1 MRRVIFAFAF
11 SLIALSCAKEQL
23 EPPVYE
29 QEQTAYNA
37 YLLASTGATKA
48 SVSDDYVKISWTET
62 DSLSVYTSKGR
73 FVDFVYDS
81 PEADGVVRFKGTL
94 AAGETIDRYVV
105 FPAGDHTVSDGQLYV
120 HYPESYEYSEMD
132 VRPVMLA
139 MYESSDKVLEFS
151 HLGGV
156 FAFNVLGMP
165 VGASSFEFST
175 TKDVTG
181 LFLVDNNKVSVPDD
195 EIHSSVIFHFN
206 ELEQVEDMK
215 FFVPVPTGVYNGFT
229 VNISGDDEVLM
240 TKTATK
246 ENKIERTGLKKFELT
261 ASDIVYVTVNG
272 AGNKTGES
280 WENSKTFTAALAD
293 AKDGQV
299 IRMASGVYVPDT
311 RLEGS
316 ADTADERRTFLVKKN
331 VTIQGS
337 YKEGTSDIDT
347 LNTPTVISGQVGNN
361 KMAYHAM
368 VVASPSKGQVVLRG
382 LTFSKGSPMLVNTA
396 ALVET
401 APTTT
406 TNDGIGV
413 MDYRGGGLYVA
424 SDVVLNSCT
433 IIDNTMAIHTN
444 TSGSMGVGM
453 YVASG
458 ADAVVEKSTFSNN
471 VGGSCGGAIYTH
483 GNLELHDCL
492 LENNKSTHS
501 GAVHVVGRATVNDC
515 VFKANNATG
524 GFAGALRLQGSQ
536 TNISNTSFVSNHATN
551 HGGAIH
557 NNRAS
562 MTFTNCHFESNA
574 SDADGGALANWGGGK
589 TTLNTCTFVANTAV
603 NGGAIT
609 NMVNAATDSQSELTV
624 NKCVFKGNLQSDE
637 NDAEKGGAIINNG
650 SKATISGSSFEG
662 FQAASTGGAVIN
674 SLSKTLIGEIRID
687 KGCSFISNKAENG
700 GAFANIDATAEVH
713 NSDFVENEASGYA
726 GAVYNAFETLPAVM
740 TIKGTSF
747 ERNTSMGNGGAIMNW
762 YADVSSSKA
771 APKITIQNSSFIENK
786 VVSKNTYASQGGA
799 IANQCG
805 IVSIAGSEFKENFA
819 AHAGAIYSYD
829 FSLNTETALSNKVA
843 YTYVYNSVFDGNAVD
858 LDANSSAQG
867 GDIRS
872 HGKSKNVIVNSTFT
886 NGTAPT
892 GAVRLRTGATCY
904 IVSSTFTDN
913 VSGPYNQ
920 SSVMKVYNTISY
932 GNTNSKYNYYAN
944 QKDGTD
950 YIQSSFIGSMSISG
964 GRATTSNTLYNAS
977 GVASDYT
984 SSPSIFG
991 TYKDGVYPVE
1001 AEPVLS
1007 SGMTTAEL
1015 TSLANTIKA
1024 EMPDLEEKY
1033 FLRDQKESPRT
1044 ENEKVMGAYIGDVY
1058 LDPNRYGYLNNT
1070 ELIEE
1075 NNLRGLITDE
1085 NGNPIPGVAVS
1096 DGYDVVTSD
1105 ANGVYQFAAHQD
1117 ARLLH
1122 ISVPAEYE
1130 IPYENNKPAF
1140 WVYIDPTDYE
1150 IRTDFKLTKRTSSS
1164 DEFTIFSLAD
1174 THVKTAEHYERFS
1187 TETMPDL
1194 AAQISAGNY
1203 SKNSFAVILGD
1214 IMFDN
1219 YGQVEN
1225 VKTSL
1230 AASPVPVFPC
1240 FGNHDCSSSVGSSE
1254 VDLISKFQQHFG
1266 PVDYSFN
1273 IGKAHVVF
1281 MKNMIYEGKDAYE
1294 PEGNKYVQGILDHQ
1308 LEWLKKDLAAVQD
1321 KENKLI
1327 IMCVHIPLRG
1337 TSNNSKNYSAVV
1349 KEMLKFKEAHVL
1361 SGHHHGVYNHIPSK
1375 DVTVGGKTFYDH
1387 NQIAA
1392 AGAWW
1397 VSNLN
1402 PDGSPNGYMIY
1413 DISGNTLKNH
1423 TLKGTNHDVGYQMR
1437 VYDGGE
1443 SFSAPLDD
1451 TEWYKSHWTDY
1462 YLKGKYRWSASWSA
1476 NLSAE
1481 LAGKFVV
1488 HVFNADVRDWKV
1500 YFVDKNG
1507 KRTEMTRTTDNW
1519 YDVASYAYAG
1529 FYTSWSSGG
1538 EERYSTKVENTN
1550 FWYIDAPSGNPSTET
1565 GWRVEAEHIYNDR
1578 KVVYTANRIHKKYTG
1593 FTNKVFTDTVS
1604 LEDMNEVEYD
1614 FSF

>member
-81 PEADGVVRFKGTL
+81 PEADGVARFKGTL

-120 HYPESYEYSEMD
+120 HYPESYEYSEND
-132 VRPVMLA
+132 VRPVMMA
-139 MYESSDKVLEFS
+139 TFESYSKVLEFS

-175 TKDVTG
+175 TKKVTG
-181 LFLVDNNKVSVPDD
+181 LFQVNEDEVSILDGENPK
-195 EIHSSVIFHFN
+195 SVIFNFN
-206 ELEQVEDMK
+206 ELKQVEDMK
-215 FFVPVPTGVYNGFT
+215 FFVPVPTGVYKKFT
-229 VNISGDDEVLM
+229 VNIKADDEVLM
-240 TKTATK
+240 NRTATA
-246 ENKIERTGLKKFELT
+246 ENVINRTSLKKFELA

-272 AGNKTGES
+272 AGYKTGES
-280 WENSKTFTAALAD
+280 WENAKTFTAALAD

-368 VVASPSKGQVVLRG
+368 VVASPSEGQTVLRG
-382 LTFSKGSPMLVNTA
+382 LTFTAGSPMLVNTS

-406 TNDGIGV
+406 TNDGVGV

-424 SDVVLNSCT
+424 SDVLLTSCT
-433 IIDNTMAIHTN
+433 IKDNTMTFHTN
-444 TSGSMGVGM
+444 TSGSVGVGM

-458 ADAVVEKSTFSNN
+458 VKAVMEHTTVCNN
-471 VGGSCGGAIYTH
+471 TGGSCGGAIYTH
-483 GNLELHDCL
+483 GNLELHNCL

-501 GAVHVVGRATVNDC
+501 GAVHVGGRATITGS
-515 VFKANNATG
+515 VFRTNKATG

-536 TNISNTSFVSNHATN
+536 TIISSTSFIGNHATN
-551 HGGAIH
+551 HGGAIQ

-562 MTFTNCHFESNA
+562 MTFTNCHFEDNS

-589 TTLNTCTFVANTAV
+589 TTLNTCTFVANTAK

-650 SKATISGSSFEG
+650 SKATVSGSSFEG
-662 FQAASTGGAVIN
+662 LQATKGGAVANHVCKELVAQI
-674 SLSKTLIGEIRID
+674 SLD
-687 KGCSFISNKAENG
+687 KGCSFTSNKATQG
-700 GAFANIDATAEVH
+700 GAFANIDATAEVQ
-713 NSDFVENEASGYA
+713 NSDFIENEASGYA
-726 GAVYNAFETLPAVM
+726 GAIYNAFETLPAVM

-747 ERNTSMGNGGAIMNW
+747 ERNTSLGNGGAIMNW
-762 YADVSSSKA
+762 YADMSSSEA
-771 APKITIQNSSFIENK
+771 APQITVQNSSFIDNK

-799 IANQCG
+799 IANQCA
-805 IVSIAGSEFKENFA
+805 ILSVSGTEFKGNHA

-829 FSLNTETALSNKVA
+829 CKLNESTALSNKVA
-843 YTYVYNSVFDGNAVD
+843 YTYVYNSVFDGNTLD
-858 LDANSSAQG
+858 LAANSSAQG

-886 NGTAPT
+886 NGNAPT
-892 GAVRLRTGATCY
+892 GSVRLRTGATCY
-904 IVSSTFTDN
+904 IVSSTFTGN

-932 GNTNSKYNYYAN
+932 GNTKSKYNYYAN
-944 QKDGTD
+944 QNNGTD
-950 YIQSSFIGSMSISG
+950 YIQSSFIGSMNIAG
-964 GRATTSNTLYNAS
+964 GRSTTSNTLYNAS
-977 GVASDYT
+977 GDAADYT

-991 TYKDGVYPVE
+991 TYKDGVYPVV
-1001 AEPVLS
+1001 ADPVLS
-1007 SGMTTAEL
+1007 SGMTTEEL
-1015 TSLANTIKA
+1015 ASLARAIKA
-1024 EMPDLEEKY
+1024 DMPDLEEKY
-1033 FLRDQKESPRT
+1033 FVRDQKESPRT
-1044 ENEKVMGAYIGDVY
+1044 ENEKVMGSYIGDVY

-1085 NGNPIPGVAVS
+1085 KGNPIVGVAVS
-1096 DGYDVVTSD
+1096 DGYDVVTTD
-1105 ANGVYQFAAHQD
+1105 ANGVYQFAAHPD

-1122 ISVPAEYE
+1122 VSVPAEYE
-1130 IPYENNKPAF
+1130 IPYENNRPAF
-1140 WVYIDPTDYE
+1140 WVSINPTDYE
-1150 IRTDFKLTKRTSSS
+1150 IRTDFQLTERTSSS
-1164 DEFTIFSLAD
+1164 DDFSIFSLAD
-1174 THVKTAEHYERFS
+1174 THVKTAKHYERFS

-1194 AAQISAGNY
+1194 ANQVAAGNY
-1203 SKNSFAVILGD
+1203 DKNSFAVILGD

-1219 YGQVEN
+1219 YEQVEN
-1225 VKTSL
+1225 VKKSL
-1230 AASPVPVFPC
+1230 TNSPVPVFPC
-1240 FGNHDCSSSVGSSE
+1240 FGNHDCSSSVGSTE

-1281 MKNMIYEGKDAYE
+1281 MKNMIYEGKDAYGT
-1294 PEGNKYVQGILDHQ
+1294 EGNKYVQGILDHQ
-1308 LEWLKKDLAAVQD
+1308 LEWLKKDLAAVQN

-1349 KEMLKFKEAHVL
+1349 KEMLEFKEAHVL

-1397 VSNLN
+1397 VSHLN

-1413 DISGNTLKNH
+1413 NIKGNTIDDYA
-1423 TLKGTNHDVGYQMR
+1423 LKGTAKDAGHQMR
-1437 VYDGGE
+1437 VYNGGVTY
-1443 SFSAPLDD
+1443 SVPSPFYNYDN
-1451 TEWYKSHWTDY
+1451 WT
-1462 YLKGKYRWSASWSA
+1462 KKFAWSDLGM
-1476 NLSAE
+1476 NLN
-1481 LAGKFVV
+1481 GKFVV
-1488 HVFNADVRDWKV
+1488 HVFNADVNNWEV
-1500 YFVDKNG
+1500 NFVQNG
-1507 KRTEMTRTTDNW
+1507 VSTPMTRTTDNW
-1519 YDVASYAYAG
+1519 YDMASYAFAAY
-1529 FYTSWSSGG
+1529 YTNWASGG
-1538 EERYSTKVENTN
+1538 AERYSTKVENTN
-1550 FWYIDAPSGNPSTET
+1550 FWYIDAYSGNPASET
-1565 GWRVEAEHIYNDR
+1565 NWYVEAVHTVNGKKIR
-1578 KVVYTANRIHKKYTG
+1578 YTSSELHNKFDG
-1593 FTNKVFTDTVS
+1593 FP
-1604 LEDMNEVEYD
+1604 Y
-1614 FSF
+1614 